1 VILAAWYLLVAFRKM
16 AQGPITNPANEAS
29 HLPDLRFNE
38 IAMLLPLI
46 LLFFIIGI
54 FPNLFL
60 DKINPSVEA
69 LLNQQPAI
77 VAEAGQ

>member
-1 VILAAWYLLVAFRKM
+1 MQAVFIGPVLTAFRKI
-16 AQGPITNPANEAS
+16 AQGPITNPANEAAN
-29 HLPDLRFNE
+29 LPDLRKNE

-46 LLFFIIGI
+46 ILFVIIGI

-77 VAEAGQ
+77 VAGR